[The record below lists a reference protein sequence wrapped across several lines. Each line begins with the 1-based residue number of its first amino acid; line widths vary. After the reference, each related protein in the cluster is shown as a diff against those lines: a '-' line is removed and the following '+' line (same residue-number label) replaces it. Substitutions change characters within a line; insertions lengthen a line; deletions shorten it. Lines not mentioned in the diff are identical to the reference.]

1 MKVERSAAETKAHL
15 IRVMAD
21 MLREIDV
28 ADVRVN
34 DLSKRA
40 EVSVPTIYYHFRSL
54 DDLIILAIGQL
65 LERFI
70 QLFDPAIIKM
80 TEAIDLDRFEM
91 FREGLEEYVTFSW
104 SRELNDE
111 VHRVAPQIMVYRR
124 LRPEL
129 LDMRRLQSTF
139 LEQISSVLHE
149 AIEKGWIAPDTMVNT
164 FVIHHLSTVF
174 AQALFYH
181 PSFGALSGVQW
192 REGVG
197 HLMLT
202 TATDSLESLPVQ

>member
-1 MKVERSAAETKAHL
+1 MT
-15 IRVMAD
+15 D
-21 MLREIDV
+21 MLRELDV
-28 ADVRVN
+28 ADIRVN

-54 DDLIILAIGQL
+54 DDLIILAIGRL

-70 QLFDPAIIKM
+70 KLFDRPIMKM
-80 TEAIDLDRFEM
+80 TEAVDRDQIEL
-91 FREGLEEYVTFSW
+91 FREGLEEYLAFSW

-111 VHRVAPQIMVYRR
+111 VHRIAPQIIVYRR

-174 AQALFYH
+174 SQALFYH

-197 HLMLT
+197 HLTFT
-202 TATDSLESLPVQ
+202 TAADSLESLPVQ